1 MNKHIHRVIF
11 SKARGQFVA
20 VSETATSH
28 TKGASGSTEGGGGIV
43 RIAAIALAVGLLCSG
58 AMAAPFGGQVVN
70 GGATINGGGN
80 LTTINQ
86 TTNRAIINWQGFG
99 IGNGQTVQINQPGVN
114 AALLN
119 RVTGNLP
126 TQIDG
131 SLLANGKVFLINPNG
146 IVVGANG
153 LVNVNGGFVAST
165 QNVGDSA
172 FMAGGAL
179 NFSGAQGG
187 EITVLGRIESA
198 SGPITL
204 IAPKLTVAAGSA
216 LTAGSSINL
225 VAASDVTLSS
235 GTFNV
240 TPHAGDA
247 GELTSAGAL
256 QAAQVQL
263 AAVNNNLGALAINTS
278 GTIRAT
284 GVQNNADG
292 SIRIVAIGQG
302 TVELH
307 DASLTA
313 VNANGTGGK
322 IDVTGT
328 HTGLFGNT
336 TLDASGTTAGGSI
349 RVGGGFQGKENDIA
363 NAQATYVDQGVK
375 LNADATAQ
383 GNGGRVVVW
392 ADGTTRYNGDLSAK
406 GAGTGNGGDAE
417 VSGKGT
423 LAFNGTADL
432 RGGRDAKNGTLLLDP
447 SDITISN
454 AANSTAFANP
464 YDPATSSNLNIGTL
478 TTALQTA
485 SVTVKTSGGSGG
497 VGDIT
502 IANAIDLNNS
512 TANTVLNLQADRD
525 INVNAAVT
533 NSGTAAPGIFFLA
546 NRDVNFNGNVS
557 VGSVLAAAGRDI
569 NVNSAVQSGRTIL
582 AAAAVAPLT
591 YFLSNSVGDLY
602 TSNWQSGTG
611 VIRFGGAGTVS
622 STELLVLNSGK
633 DAGGNRTNLTMSAN
647 VVGTATVI
655 LSSGFDTVNLD
666 TNRSGRRLD
675 IDAKTINISATTLGD
690 QSNTLN
696 AASFDASNNYVASGW
711 HNQQGLIN
719 FINPS
724 VAFTGVGELNLASGL
739 AGTVRN
745 DLQGSVQLAGP
756 SGSHDQ
762 IALNGFRDVT
772 INEALTATD
781 PARSGIYVTG
791 RNISVAQSLTSLGS
805 ALQLEAAAYDTG
817 ATVQN
822 AYTTGGWRSQPGL
835 LRFMNPATTTLTGGA
850 DLYLTS
856 GVDYAGN
863 PFSAN
868 PGGPGVATSAGIDA
882 RVDLPANLSFA
893 TRPGD
898 LTMPGGVWLAGFRD
912 VTLPYQTIGGAYGV
926 IARNVT
932 VPATFTGI
940 YSGRMEIDAGA
951 YRDLAASPNFPGNP
965 ALVSTVTGTRDGSGD
980 NLGTFNRLGGTPL
993 DLGGSYIWLNSGI
1006 GSGGTRA
1013 DLDMGAITPGGTAGA
1028 AFAVH
1033 GFGTL
1038 TTQANSPIS
1047 RLAFDNSYP
1056 GSVQFAASSIVIRS
1070 DITSYSIQASAG
1082 VINTTTGAGDNNVD
1096 VNTGTLTFENNP
1108 VLRSGVNPQLGG
1120 GTGIFLGAGSNSG
1133 PLSSTGPGGVTFGY
1147 ADPALLTTPS
1157 FQINGFNGTEILMEN
1172 GQSLNIQQSPTYS
1185 AYGYSPFLIHQRLG
1199 ATNDVVLLS
1208 DLTSN
1213 GNTLLQYSDGGI
1225 DAGGAGIRTGNH
1237 TITTP
1242 NSFYLFAGDDSA
1254 VNIAGNQ
1261 VRVLSRGAGT
1271 TLIVNEKD
1279 NISVIDADPNGAG
1292 NIEINARGEIN
1303 LPTDWTRTNGASL
1316 TFHADA
1322 QYGKT
1327 LAPGAAAGVV
1337 ADLNSIYT
1345 NTGVYGEIGGD
1356 GLGAVTLRSA
1366 GPILITPV
1374 FRSVLVVEANTVAPA
1389 GLFDL
1394 NGVAIP
1400 VGTTLTRGQQ
1410 VSYGT
1415 AGALP
1420 SFDFD
1425 TVTASGN
1432 PIRTATQVALG
1443 GFTVPAGGALQY
1455 YYSNVDALGAPLPLA
1470 QQYQP
1475 IPIGTFIPTATPVL
1489 VKEGAPIPTQL
1500 AGINAAPWSGSG
1512 LQDYVVGGYQ
1522 TAAAST
1528 VPNYTSLGAGTTS
1541 AHQTIA
1547 TTGTAGALAGDT
1559 PVNAA
1564 LAADYYGNP
1573 VAGTNTTL
1581 NLSGQFYTLNG
1592 TQTGPTTLNQLAAG
1606 TGNNSASGNGWD
1618 IGYGT
1623 GTLSTNTGDL
1633 RIYSGPAHATAG
1645 PSYAQG
1651 DAADLNIFT
1660 NPAATTFGNGAL
1672 VRDGAIKVSTGTGNL
1687 VVLGYRD
1694 VNVEPNGTLASQ
1706 GNVTIG
1712 ASRDLNINAPV
1723 PVDNAGK
1730 LTTLIAGNMITASQ
1744 TIGTAGTGNLMLVAG
1759 GGVNV
1764 NTNVAVISGSLQDST
1779 PRTGVLAG
1787 GQTPTGTF
1795 AVTNTGALI
1804 VGGPQTNNEVNDIT
1818 FDGTRGIVYNATTPL
1833 TRAGIVSSTAVGSKA
1848 PAFGNIAVATRSGNL
1863 TIDQHLDSTTTGGTI
1878 SLTGAQDVV
1887 FNALSTD
1894 STKST
1899 HAQTTG
1905 TVNVTAV
1912 GGSIVNASGLGGAGQ
1927 EQVIGNVAN
1936 LQAGTAIGG
1945 GIIDNTATGFNNV
1958 NDLNL
1963 NVLTLTAKASA
1974 GDAVLWNRGAVDM
1987 AGASGAS
1994 GYFGINAGGLIQQN
2008 AAATLTAANAE
2019 FDTMRDTTIGVVD
2032 LRNRTALN
2040 IAGTNLSGGN
2050 YTATSESAG
2059 VAMTAGSTLNAN
2071 GNVTLNG
2078 APVDTSLGTV
2088 HAAGLVTL
2096 NGSVIGTLPGNS
2108 SALAI
2113 VGTTATVTAYGSG
2126 KDFDLHSVLSP
2137 AVLAQLT
2144 TLGVTDV
2151 VVNLGN
2157 KSTGYS
2163 VAQLTGNAILVNN
2176 TGNVVAGGWTVRT
2189 GPAAITTPATGVQQY
2204 NLTDTGGAVNL
2215 GAMNATVNAA
2225 LGTGYATGSQASP
2238 IVAVV
2243 STLNTASGFDTTKGS
2258 NVTLLNTTSS
2268 GVYSVK
2274 DANDV
2279 TIDSTASINAGYI
2292 RGNNDV
2298 ALIAGSTNNGNLTTS
2313 GALYAGSDLIGV
2325 AGNSVVLNGGTSIT
2339 AANGNVTLVAD
2350 ETAGR
2355 AAGTGQF
2362 INNVPGLNIH
2372 ANSGNVAIYAV
2383 AGGAV
2388 PAGYTQV
2395 PTQVAFN
2402 GLQANGVTL
2411 SEAQPFEQWNQSY
2424 QADTGGRSYVPGTG
2438 IGSAPHVRYKQ
2449 VLAVAPPAPP
2459 ATPGAAFE
2467 FPPTS
2472 LRIPRTLPAAPSI
2485 LPTLQAAMWV
2495 QTPEDGGCAW
2505 ADQYGRRYMP
2515 GEYGPESY
2523 FAVPTYLASSLNG
2536 REIEGGSAGPCN
2548 VVAKPYFPVVANPEI
2563 TLEVVVARPGP
2574 GAIETHRVSIGA
2586 DGLFRFDR
2594 SDMKDLL
2601 PEGKAKIER
2610 LANEIRS
2617 GFVSIVGI
2625 KVIGHADR
2633 LGTAAY
2639 NLPLSKKRAD
2649 TVRALLMQNGLDGK
2663 VITTEGRGEAE
2674 PVMVCT
2680 GTEATAALTKCLQP
2694 NRRVTVDLTAQ
2705 AGR

>member
-216 LTAGSSINL
+216 LTAGPSINL
-225 VAASDVTLSS
+225 VAASDVTLSN

-307 DASLTA
+307 DAGLTA
-313 VNANGTGGK
+313 TNANGTGGK

-328 HTGLFGNT
+328 YTGLFGNT

-349 RVGGGFQGKENDIA
+349 RVGGGFQGKESDIA

-432 RGGRDAKNGTLLLDP
+432 RGGEGAKTGTLLLDP

-464 YDPATSSNLNIGTL
+464 YDPAASSNLNIGTL

-502 IANAIDLNNS
+502 IANAIDLANS
-512 TANTVLNLQADRD
+512 TANTTLNLQADHD

-533 NSGTAAPGIFFLA
+533 NSGAAAPGIFFLA
-546 NRDVNFNGNVS
+546 NRDVNFNANVS

-591 YFLSNSVGDLY
+591 YFLSDSVGDLY

-633 DAGGNRTNLTMSAN
+633 DAGGNRTNLTMSTN

-711 HNQQGLIN
+711 HDQQGLIN

-781 PARSGIYVTG
+781 PARLGINVTG

-805 ALQLEAAAYDTG
+805 VLQLEAAAYDTG

-835 LRFMNPATTTLTGGA
+835 LRFMNPATTTLTGGVN
-850 DLYLTS
+850 LYLTS

-863 PFSAN
+863 SFSAN
-868 PGGPGVATSAGIDA
+868 PGGPGAATSAGIEA

-898 LTMPGGVWLAGFRD
+898 LTMPGGVSLEGFRD
-912 VTLPYQTIGGAYGV
+912 VTLPYQTIGGAYDV
-926 IARNVT
+926 NARNIT
-932 VPATFTGI
+932 VPTAFTGI
-940 YSGRMEIDAGA
+940 YAGRIAINAGA
-951 YRDLAASPNFPGNP
+951 FTDLPGSPNFPGSP
-965 ALVSTVTGTRDGSGD
+965 AMVSTQTATRDGSG
-980 NLGTFNRLGGTPL
+980 NNEGTFNRPGDKTL
-993 DLGGSYIWLNSGI
+993 DLGGRYIWLNSGI
-1006 GSGGTRA
+1006 GAGGTHPN
-1013 DLDMGAITPGGTAGA
+1013 LNLGAITPGGTAGA
-1028 AFAVH
+1028 AIGIH

-1038 TTQANSPIS
+1038 TTMANAPIS
-1047 RLAFDNSYP
+1047 RLAFDNSFP
-1056 GSVQFAASSIVIRS
+1056 GIVQLSASSIVVRS
-1070 DITSYSIQASAG
+1070 DITSYAVQLSAG
-1082 VINTTTGAGDNNVD
+1082 SYNTTTGASTGSDA
-1096 VNTGTLTFENNP
+1096 NTGTLTFENNP
-1108 VLRSGVNPQLGG
+1108 VLRAGVNPQIGG
-1120 GTGIFLGAGSNSG
+1120 GPGIGLAAGTDSG

-1147 ADPALLTTPS
+1147 ADPTSPTMPS
-1157 FQINGFNGTEILMEN
+1157 FTVSGFNGTEILMEN
-1172 GQSLNIQQSPTYS
+1172 GQALHVNEIAPYTSIGYAPFFITQRPTAS
-1185 AYGYSPFLIHQRLG
+1185 G
-1199 ATNDVVLLS
+1199 DVVLLS
-1208 DLTSN
+1208 DVTTN
-1213 GNTLLQYSDGGI
+1213 GNTFIGYSDGGI
-1225 DAGGAGIRTGNH
+1225 DAGGGGIRNGNH

-1242 NSFYLFAGDDSA
+1242 NSFYLIAGKDSA
-1254 VNIAGNQ
+1254 VNMAAN
-1261 VRVLSRGAGT
+1261 VLSVAATGAGA
-1271 TLIVNEKD
+1271 TLVVNEKD
-1279 NISVIDADPNGAG
+1279 NVTVLDRIPSAAG
-1292 NIEINARGEIN
+1292 NIEINARGEID
-1303 LPTDWTRTNGASL
+1303 LPTDWTRTNDASL

-1327 LAPGAAAGVV
+1327 LAPGATTAVV

-1345 NTGVYGEIGGD
+1345 NTGVYGETGGD

-1432 PIRTATQVALG
+1432 PIRTATQAALG

-1475 IPIGTFIPTATPVL
+1475 IPVGTFIPTATPVL

-1500 AGINAAPWSGSG
+1500 AGINATPWSGSG

-1541 AHQTIA
+1541 AHQTIT

-1660 NPAATTFGNGAL
+1660 NPAATTFGNGVL

-1730 LTTLIAGNMITASQ
+1730 LTTLIAGNMITATQ
-1744 TIGTAGTGNLMLVAG
+1744 TIGTTGTGNLMLVAG

-1764 NTNVAVISGSLQDST
+1764 DTNVAVLSGSLQDST

-1787 GQTPTGTF
+1787 GQTATGTF
-1795 AVTNTGALI
+1795 SVTNTGALV

-1818 FDGTRGIVYNATTPL
+1818 FDGTRGIVYDATTPL

-1848 PAFGNIAVATRSGNL
+1848 PAFGNIAVATSSGNL
-1863 TIDQHLDSTTTGGTI
+1863 TIDQHVDSTTTGGTI

-2078 APVDTSLGTV
+2078 APIDTSLGNV

-2238 IVAVV
+2238 IVAAV

-2279 TIDSTASINAGYI
+2279 TIDSTASINASYI

-2467 FPPTS
+2467 FAPTS
-2472 LRIPRTLPAAPSI
+2472 LRIPRPLPAAPSI

-2663 VITTEGRGEAE
+2663 LITTEGRGEAE

>member
-1 MNKHIHRVIF
+1 M
-11 SKARGQFVA
+11 
-20 VSETATSH
+20 
-28 TKGASGSTEGGGGIV
+28 
-43 RIAAIALAVGLLCSG
+43 
-58 AMAAPFGGQVVN
+58 
-70 GGATINGGGN
+70 
-80 LTTINQ
+80 
-86 TTNRAIINWQGFG
+86 
-99 IGNGQTVQINQPGVN
+99 
-114 AALLN
+114 
-119 RVTGNLP
+119 
-126 TQIDG
+126 
-131 SLLANGKVFLINPNG
+131 
-146 IVVGANG
+146 
-153 LVNVNGGFVAST
+153 
-165 QNVGDSA
+165 
-172 FMAGGAL
+172 
-179 NFSGAQGG
+179 
-187 EITVLGRIESA
+187 
-198 SGPITL
+198 
-204 IAPKLTVAAGSA
+204 
-216 LTAGSSINL
+216 
-225 VAASDVTLSS
+225 
-235 GTFNV
+235 
-240 TPHAGDA
+240 
-247 GELTSAGAL
+247 
-256 QAAQVQL
+256 
-263 AAVNNNLGALAINTS
+263 
-278 GTIRAT
+278 
-284 GVQNNADG
+284 
-292 SIRIVAIGQG
+292 
-302 TVELH
+302 
-307 DASLTA
+307 
-313 VNANGTGGK
+313 
-322 IDVTGT
+322 
-328 HTGLFGNT
+328 
-336 TLDASGTTAGGSI
+336 
-349 RVGGGFQGKENDIA
+349 
-363 NAQATYVDQGVK
+363 
-375 LNADATAQ
+375 
-383 GNGGRVVVW
+383 
-392 ADGTTRYNGDLSAK
+392 
-406 GAGTGNGGDAE
+406 
-417 VSGKGT
+417 
-423 LAFNGTADL
+423 
-432 RGGRDAKNGTLLLDP
+432 
-447 SDITISN
+447 
-454 AANSTAFANP
+454 
-464 YDPATSSNLNIGTL
+464 
-478 TTALQTA
+478 
-485 SVTVKTSGGSGG
+485 
-497 VGDIT
+497 
-502 IANAIDLNNS
+502 
-512 TANTVLNLQADRD
+512 
-525 INVNAAVT
+525 
-533 NSGTAAPGIFFLA
+533 
-546 NRDVNFNGNVS
+546 
-557 VGSVLAAAGRDI
+557 
-569 NVNSAVQSGRTIL
+569 
-582 AAAAVAPLT
+582 
-591 YFLSNSVGDLY
+591 
-602 TSNWQSGTG
+602 
-611 VIRFGGAGTVS
+611 
-622 STELLVLNSGK
+622 
-633 DAGGNRTNLTMSAN
+633 
-647 VVGTATVI
+647 
-655 LSSGFDTVNLD
+655 
-666 TNRSGRRLD
+666 
-675 IDAKTINISATTLGD
+675 
-690 QSNTLN
+690 
-696 AASFDASNNYVASGW
+696 
-711 HNQQGLIN
+711 
-719 FINPS
+719 
-724 VAFTGVGELNLASGL
+724 
-739 AGTVRN
+739 
-745 DLQGSVQLAGP
+745 
-756 SGSHDQ
+756 
-762 IALNGFRDVT
+762 
-772 INEALTATD
+772 
-781 PARSGIYVTG
+781 
-791 RNISVAQSLTSLGS
+791 
-805 ALQLEAAAYDTG
+805 
-817 ATVQN
+817 
-822 AYTTGGWRSQPGL
+822 
-835 LRFMNPATTTLTGGA
+835 
-850 DLYLTS
+850 
-856 GVDYAGN
+856 
-863 PFSAN
+863 
-868 PGGPGVATSAGIDA
+868 
-882 RVDLPANLSFA
+882 
-893 TRPGD
+893 
-898 LTMPGGVWLAGFRD
+898 
-912 VTLPYQTIGGAYGV
+912 
-926 IARNVT
+926 
-932 VPATFTGI
+932 
-940 YSGRMEIDAGA
+940 
-951 YRDLAASPNFPGNP
+951 
-965 ALVSTVTGTRDGSGD
+965 
-980 NLGTFNRLGGTPL
+980 
-993 DLGGSYIWLNSGI
+993 
-1006 GSGGTRA
+1006 
-1013 DLDMGAITPGGTAGA
+1013 
-1028 AFAVH
+1028 
-1033 GFGTL
+1033 
-1038 TTQANSPIS
+1038 
-1047 RLAFDNSYP
+1047 
-1056 GSVQFAASSIVIRS
+1056 
-1070 DITSYSIQASAG
+1070 
-1082 VINTTTGAGDNNVD
+1082 
-1096 VNTGTLTFENNP
+1096 
-1108 VLRSGVNPQLGG
+1108 
-1120 GTGIFLGAGSNSG
+1120 
-1133 PLSSTGPGGVTFGY
+1133 
-1147 ADPALLTTPS
+1147 
-1157 FQINGFNGTEILMEN
+1157 
-1172 GQSLNIQQSPTYS
+1172 
-1185 AYGYSPFLIHQRLG
+1185 
-1199 ATNDVVLLS
+1199 
-1208 DLTSN
+1208 
-1213 GNTLLQYSDGGI
+1213 
-1225 DAGGAGIRTGNH
+1225 
-1237 TITTP
+1237 
-1242 NSFYLFAGDDSA
+1242 
-1254 VNIAGNQ
+1254 
-1261 VRVLSRGAGT
+1261 
-1271 TLIVNEKD
+1271 
-1279 NISVIDADPNGAG
+1279 
-1292 NIEINARGEIN
+1292 
-1303 LPTDWTRTNGASL
+1303 
-1316 TFHADA
+1316 
-1322 QYGKT
+1322 
-1327 LAPGAAAGVV
+1327 
-1337 ADLNSIYT
+1337 
-1345 NTGVYGEIGGD
+1345 
-1356 GLGAVTLRSA
+1356 
-1366 GPILITPV
+1366 
-1374 FRSVLVVEANTVAPA
+1374 
-1389 GLFDL
+1389 
-1394 NGVAIP
+1394 
-1400 VGTTLTRGQQ
+1400 
-1410 VSYGT
+1410 
-1415 AGALP
+1415 
-1420 SFDFD
+1420 
-1425 TVTASGN
+1425 
-1432 PIRTATQVALG
+1432 
-1443 GFTVPAGGALQY
+1443 
-1455 YYSNVDALGAPLPLA
+1455 
-1470 QQYQP
+1470 
-1475 IPIGTFIPTATPVL
+1475 
-1489 VKEGAPIPTQL
+1489 
-1500 AGINAAPWSGSG
+1500 
-1512 LQDYVVGGYQ
+1512 
-1522 TAAAST
+1522 
-1528 VPNYTSLGAGTTS
+1528 
-1541 AHQTIA
+1541 
-1547 TTGTAGALAGDT
+1547 
-1559 PVNAA
+1559 
-1564 LAADYYGNP
+1564 
-1573 VAGTNTTL
+1573 AGTNTTL

-1672 VRDGAIKVSTGTGNL
+1672 VRDGAVKISTGTGNL

-1963 NVLTLTAKASA
+1963 NVLTLTAKASV

-2078 APVDTSLGTV
+2078 GLVDTSLGTV

-2238 IVAVV
+2238 IVAAV

-2395 PTQVAFN
+2395 PTEVAFN

-2424 QADTGGRSYVPGTG
+2424 QADTGGSSYVPGTG

-2449 VLAVAPPAPP
+2449 VLAVAPPAPA

-2472 LRIPRTLPAAPSI
+2472 LRIPRPLPAASSI

-2523 FAVPTYLASSLNG
+2523 FAVPTYLAGSLNG

-2617 GFVSIVGI
+2617 GFVRIVGI
-2625 KVIGHADR
+2625 NVIGHADR

-2674 PVMVCT
+2674 PVMVCI

>member
-70 GGATINGGGN
+70 GGATINAGGN

-225 VAASDVTLSS
+225 VAASDVTLSN

-313 VNANGTGGK
+313 VNADGTGGK

-336 TLDASGTTAGGSI
+336 TLDASGATAGGSI

-546 NRDVNFNGNVS
+546 NRDVNFNANVS

-569 NVNSAVQSGRTIL
+569 NVNSAVQSGRTIF

-591 YFLSNSVGDLY
+591 YFLSDSVGDRY

-633 DAGGNRTNLTMSAN
+633 DAGGNRTNLTMSTN
-647 VVGTATVI
+647 VVGTAAVI

-711 HNQQGLIN
+711 HDQQGLIN

-781 PARSGIYVTG
+781 PARLGIYVTG

-805 ALQLEAAAYDTG
+805 VLQLEAAAYDTG

-822 AYTTGGWRSQPGL
+822 AYTTGGSRSQPGL

-863 PFSAN
+863 WFSAN
-868 PGGPGVATSAGIDA
+868 PGGPGAATSAGIEA

-898 LTMPGGVWLAGFRD
+898 LTMPGGVSLEGFRD
-912 VTLPYQTIGGAYGV
+912 VTLPYQTIGGAYDV
-926 IARNVT
+926 NARNIT
-932 VPATFTGI
+932 VPTAFTGI
-940 YSGRMEIDAGA
+940 YAGRIAINAGA
-951 YRDLAASPNFPGNP
+951 FTDLPGSPNFPGNP
-965 ALVSTVTGTRDGSGD
+965 AMVSTQTATRDGSG
-980 NLGTFNRLGGTPL
+980 NNEGTFNRPGDKTL
-993 DLGGSYIWLNSGI
+993 DLGGGYIWLNSGI
-1006 GSGGTRA
+1006 GAGGTHPN
-1013 DLDMGAITPGGTAGA
+1013 LNLGAITPGGTAGA
-1028 AFAVH
+1028 AIGIH

-1038 TTQANSPIS
+1038 TTMANAPIS

-1056 GSVQFAASSIVIRS
+1056 GIVQLSASSIVVRS
-1070 DITSYSIQASAG
+1070 DITSYAVQLSAG
-1082 VINTTTGAGDNNVD
+1082 VHNNTTGVADNNTD

-1108 VLRSGVNPQLGG
+1108 VLRISTNPQLGG
-1120 GTGIFLGAGSNSG
+1120 AAGLTLSAGADSG
-1133 PLSSTGPGGVTFGY
+1133 ALSSTGSGGVTFGY
-1147 ADPALLTTPS
+1147 ADPAIPTMAS
-1157 FQINGFNGTEILMEN
+1157 FGISGFNGTEVLMEN
-1172 GQSLNIQQSPTYS
+1172 GQSLHVEEPTAYS
-1185 AYGYSPFLIHQRLG
+1185 SLGYYPFMIRQRAN
-1199 ATNDVVLLS
+1199 ATNDVVLLN
-1208 DLTSN
+1208 DVTTN
-1213 GNTLLQYSDGGI
+1213 GNTMLGYSDGGI
-1225 DAGGAGIRTGNH
+1225 DAGGGGIRNGNH

-1242 NSFYLFAGDDSA
+1242 NSFYLIAGKDSA
-1254 VNIAGNQ
+1254 VNMAAN
-1261 VRVLSRGAGT
+1261 VLSVAATGAGA
-1271 TLIVNEKD
+1271 TLVVNEKD
-1279 NISVIDADPNGAG
+1279 NVTVLDRIPSAAG
-1292 NIEINARGEIN
+1292 NIEINARGEID

-1327 LAPGAAAGVV
+1327 LAPGATTAVV

-1345 NTGVYGEIGGD
+1345 NTGVYGETGGD

-1432 PIRTATQVALG
+1432 PIRTATQAALG

-1475 IPIGTFIPTATPVL
+1475 IPVGTFLPTATPVL
-1489 VKEGAPIPTQL
+1489 VKPGAPIPTQL
-1500 AGINAAPWSGSG
+1500 AGINAKPWSGSG

-1672 VRDGAIKVSTGTGNL
+1672 VRDGAVKISTGTGNL

-1963 NVLTLTAKASA
+1963 NVLTLTAKASV

-2040 IAGTNLSGGN
+2040 IAGTNLSSGN

-2238 IVAVV
+2238 IVAAV
-2243 STLNTASGFDTTKGS
+2243 STVNTASGFDTTKGS

-2298 ALIAGSTNNGNLTTS
+2298 ALIAGSTNNPNLTTS

-2325 AGNSVVLNGGTSIT
+2325 AGKSSC
-2339 AANGNVTLVAD
+2339 
-2350 ETAGR
+2350 
-2355 AAGTGQF
+2355 
-2362 INNVPGLNIH
+2362 
-2372 ANSGNVAIYAV
+2372 SM
-2383 AGGAV
+2383 
-2388 PAGYTQV
+2388 
-2395 PTQVAFN
+2395 
-2402 GLQANGVTL
+2402 
-2411 SEAQPFEQWNQSY
+2411 
-2424 QADTGGRSYVPGTG
+2424 
-2438 IGSAPHVRYKQ
+2438 
-2449 VLAVAPPAPP
+2449 
-2459 ATPGAAFE
+2459 
-2467 FPPTS
+2467 
-2472 LRIPRTLPAAPSI
+2472 AAP
-2485 LPTLQAAMWV
+2485 
-2495 QTPEDGGCAW
+2495 
-2505 ADQYGRRYMP
+2505 
-2515 GEYGPESY
+2515 
-2523 FAVPTYLASSLNG
+2523 AS
-2536 REIEGGSAGPCN
+2536 RQP
-2548 VVAKPYFPVVANPEI
+2548 
-2563 TLEVVVARPGP
+2563 
-2574 GAIETHRVSIGA
+2574 
-2586 DGLFRFDR
+2586 
-2594 SDMKDLL
+2594 M
-2601 PEGKAKIER
+2601 
-2610 LANEIRS
+2610 
-2617 GFVSIVGI
+2617 
-2625 KVIGHADR
+2625 
-2633 LGTAAY
+2633 
-2639 NLPLSKKRAD
+2639 
-2649 TVRALLMQNGLDGK
+2649 
-2663 VITTEGRGEAE
+2663 
-2674 PVMVCT
+2674 
-2680 GTEATAALTKCLQP
+2680 AT
-2694 NRRVTVDLTAQ
+2694 
-2705 AGR
+2705 